1 MKIGILQTGDAPE
14 ELLQQHG
21 NYNTMFERLL
31 EPTHAGFEFLVYR
44 VVDGRIP
51 DDVTDCDGWLI
62 TGSKFSVYGKQPWI
76 PALKTFIQKI
86 ASARI
91 PLVGI
96 CFGHQ
101 IIAEALGGRVEKS
114 DKGWGLGVDTYAL
127 IPGSPIDQQDQITLN
142 IFHQDQIVALPPG
155 AEVFASSG
163 FCEYAG
169 LVIGDQILTIQAH
182 PEFSLDINRR
192 LLEVRKSSVIPE
204 ALANDAI
211 AVLANPDTISE
222 SDLFGAGIARFFT
235 SQPARLSH
243 AT

>member
-21 NYNTMFERLL
+21 NYNNMFEQLL
-31 EPTHAGFEFLVYR
+31 GQKHDEFEFKVCR
-44 VVDGRIP
+44 VIDGQMPGDAR
-51 DDVTDCDGWLI
+51 DCEGWLI
-62 TGSKFSVYGKQPWI
+62 TGSKFSVYGRQPWI
-76 PALKTFIQKI
+76 PALKDFIRKI
-86 ASARI
+86 VDAKI

-127 IPGSPIDQQDQITLN
+127 TPGAPIDKHKQITLN

-155 AEVFASSG
+155 AEVFASSD

-169 LVIGDQILTIQAH
+169 LMIGDQILTIQAH
-182 PEFSLDINRR
+182 PEFSLEINRR
-192 LLEVRKSSVIPE
+192 LLEVRKSSAIPE
-204 ALANDAI
+204 TLANEAI
-211 AVLANPDTISE
+211 EVLTKPETLSE
-222 SDLFGAGIARFFT
+222 SDLFASSICEFFKLHREL
-235 SQPARLSH
+235 PGH
-243 AT
+243 V